1 MNDKNG
7 LSKLIKAVK
16 KDKTILVLLLFLVLL
31 IVYVTFYLTG
41 ILTSTIT
48 VGTFI
53 FGISVMKE
61 ILLNKQKLKVFVCMV
76 ALEFALYL
84 YITMNKPGYQSKL
97 VEITPDIHTPAPV
110 GQNQCGS
117 ARWLKKSEYNK
128 VFKSV
133 LIPKKILEGDI
144 KNFTIPSG
152 GFVLGKEDTPK
163 GEKIYYIDTDTHVLC
178 VGTTRSGKTRG
189 CVLQTIGLQGLA
201 GESIIATDPKGEL
214 VDYTKPYLESLG
226 YEVYT
231 INYDEPLYSD
241 CWNYL
246 QTIIDFVDAGDIPA
260 AIDATWDL
268 TSQLVGEAKGERIWN
283 DGEASVIAASIMS
296 VVYDNRNGDLKR
308 FQNLPNVYYFLINMC
323 KPVTVGKK
331 KIMPLSIYL
340 NSLSDDHPSKGLLGV
355 ADIAPDK
362 MQGSFYTS
370 AVMTLRLFTNP
381 YIANMSSKSSF
392 RLEDLGKKKMAV
404 FIVLPEDRL
413 TYHPLATLFITQ
425 AYAVLSKEAKKN
437 GGRLNIR
444 VNADMDEAGNF
455 SKITNLI
462 QMLTMGGGK
471 GFRMNFFVQDFAQ
484 LEEKYEKTGLR
495 TIRSNCETWVYIK
508 SNDPETRKDISDAL
522 GKYTTQS
529 YSTSVNSNKT
539 SSSVTSTGSSNQLI
553 GRELLTPEE
562 VKELKR
568 PYSLVMPSGPP
579 AIMNAPDLSQWYFN
593 TLFGMGDEDYN
604 KKLRVECQG
613 QRTKHN
619 VSQKIDLWGIWN
631 TIVDQVKRNQKE
643 RELQEEAK
651 RMQEEMMRQEEEALL
666 GL

>member
-1 MNDKNG
+1 M
-7 LSKLIKAVK
+7 
-16 KDKTILVLLLFLVLL
+16 
-31 IVYVTFYLTG
+31 
-41 ILTSTIT
+41 
-48 VGTFI
+48 
-53 FGISVMKE
+53 
-61 ILLNKQKLKVFVCMV
+61 
-76 ALEFALYL
+76 
-84 YITMNKPGYQSKL
+84 
-97 VEITPDIHTPAPV
+97 
-110 GQNQCGS
+110 
-117 ARWLKKSEYNK
+117 
-128 VFKSV
+128 
-133 LIPKKILEGDI
+133 
-144 KNFTIPSG
+144 
-152 GFVLGKEDTPK
+152 
-163 GEKIYYIDTDTHVLC
+163 
-178 VGTTRSGKTRG
+178 
-189 CVLQTIGLQGLA
+189 
-201 GESIIATDPKGEL
+201 
-214 VDYTKPYLESLG
+214 
-226 YEVYT
+226 YT

-246 QTIIDFVDAGDIPA
+246 KTIIDFVDAGDIPA

-268 TSQLVGEAKGERIWN
+268 TSQLVGEAKGEKIWN

-296 VVYDNRNGDLKR
+296 VVYDNREGEHKR
-308 FQNLPNVYYFLINMC
+308 YQNLPNVYYFLINMC

-362 MQGSFYTS
+362 MQGSFYTA

-437 GGRLNIR
+437 GGRLKIR

-471 GFRMNFFVQDFAQ
+471 GFRLNFFVQDFAQ

-604 KKLRVECQG
+604 KKLRVERQE
-613 QRTKHN
+613 QRTRHN

-631 TIVDQVKRNQKE
+631 VIVDQVKRNQKE
-643 RELQEEAK
+643 KELQEEAK

>member
-1 MNDKNG
+1 MNGENG
-7 LSKLIKAVK
+7 VSKLLRAVK
-16 KDKTILVLLLFLVLL
+16 KDKTILVLLLFLVAF

-41 ILTSTIT
+41 ILTNTIT
-48 VGTFI
+48 ADTFI
-53 FGISVMKE
+53 FGISVIKE
-61 ILLNKQKLKVFVCMV
+61 ILCSRQKLKVFVCV
-76 ALEFALYL
+76 AALEFALYL
-84 YITMNKPGYQSKL
+84 YITINKPGYQSKL
-97 VEITPDIHTPAPV
+97 IEITPDIHTPAPV

-117 ARWLKKSEYNK
+117 ARWLKEKEYDK
-128 VFKSV
+128 VFKSIV
-133 LIPKKILEGDI
+133 IPSKILKEDI
-144 KNFTIPSG
+144 GKFTIPSG

-214 VDYTKPYLESLG
+214 VDYTKPYLEHLG

-231 INYDEPLYSD
+231 INYDEPMYSD
-241 CWNYL
+241 CSNYL
-246 QTIIDFVDAGDIPA
+246 QAIIDFVDAGDIPA
-260 AIDATWDL
+260 AIDGAWDM
-268 TSQLVGEAKGERIWN
+268 TSQLVGEAKGEKIWN

-296 VVYDNRNGDLKR
+296 VVYDNREGECKKY
-308 FQNLPNVYYFLINMC
+308 QNLPNVYYFLINMC
-323 KPVTVGKK
+323 KPVTAGKQ
-331 KIMPLSIYL
+331 KILPLSVYV
-340 NSLSDDHPSKGLLGV
+340 NSLPEDHPSKGLLGV

-362 MQGSFYTS
+362 MRGSFYTA
-370 AVMTLRLFTNP
+370 AVMTLKLFTNP

-392 RLEDLGKKKMAV
+392 RLEDLGRKKMAV

-413 TYHPLATLFITQ
+413 TYHPLATLFVSQ
-425 AYAVLSKEAKKN
+425 AYAVLSKEAKRN

-471 GFRMNFFVQDFAQ
+471 GFRLNFFVQDFAQ

-529 YSTSVNSNKT
+529 YSTSINSNKT

-562 VKELKR
+562 VKEIKR
-568 PYSLVMPSGPP
+568 PYSLVMPSGSP

-593 TLFGMGDEDYN
+593 ELFGMGEEDYN
-604 KKLRVECQG
+604 EKLRIERQA
-613 QRTKHN
+613 QRVKHDI
-619 VSQKIDLWGIWN
+619 SQKIELWGIWKV
-631 TIVDQVKRNQKE
+631 IREEVE
-643 RELQEEAK
+643 RKQEEKELKQEAEG
-651 RMQEEMMRQEEEALL
+651 MQQEMMQHIPDDYE
-666 GL
+666 